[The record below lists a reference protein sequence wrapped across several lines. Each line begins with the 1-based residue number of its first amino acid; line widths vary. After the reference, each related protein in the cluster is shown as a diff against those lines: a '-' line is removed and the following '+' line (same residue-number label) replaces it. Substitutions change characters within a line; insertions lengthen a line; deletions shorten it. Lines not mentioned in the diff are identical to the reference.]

1 MDDKRKR
8 LLTVLFIL
16 LNLVIWGLFIIP
28 RVGKFSETISS
39 NLSMTAQVSMPII
52 EHSDSSIE
60 MLQRV
65 DFHTLRDPFR
75 PPTGYRVP
83 VSSSGGN
90 RNTSATTTTSAP
102 PWAQQNVQTVEQTFT
117 SRFKLESV
125 MEFEGKFIATL
136 SEASH
141 YSGNAGVPY
150 SYRFAEQQAAT
161 TAATYMVIEGDT
173 VMGETVVKIT
183 KDSVT
188 MKKDNM
194 YYRLSFGGGMSV
206 SAP

>member
-8 LLTVLFIL
+8 LLTVLFVL

-28 RVGKFSETISS
+28 RVGKFSEAISS
-39 NLSMTAQVSMPII
+39 NLTPQESTPII
-52 EHSDSSIE
+52 EHNESSME
-60 MLQRV
+60 LLQRV

-75 PPTGYRVP
+75 PPTGFRVQT
-83 VSSSGGN
+83 SSGSRSQSSG
-90 RNTSATTTTSAP
+90 SATTTTSIP

-125 MEFEGKFIATL
+125 MEFEGNFIATL

-150 SYRFAEQQAAT
+150 SYRFGEQQSSSSP
-161 TAATYMVIEGDT
+161 ATYMVIEGDT

-188 MKKDNM
+188 MKKDAF
-194 YYRLSFGGGMSV
+194 YYRLSFSGGMPV